1 MSFSFLSCK
10 TLNRLSRLSVHRGF
24 RTPRGPRSWS
34 SLSIDDSSITVH
46 SLNTSFPYV
55 WLRDSCQSPDCVHP
69 STSQKLHATSDIPVD
84 VKPAP
89 GGVRLID
96 EGISIEWNTGHKS
109 LYPRSFLER
118 HSSPSNMFAFHKDVL
133 QERWDASSLIKVT
146 NLYLPYESLDAP
158 SGLLAAITQLTRYGI
173 LFVTGVPNEDTSDQN
188 CELRSLAER
197 FGEIRETFYGQVW
210 NVKNVQNSRNIAY
223 TNLDLGMHMDLL

>member
-1 MSFSFLSCK
+1 
-10 TLNRLSRLSVHRGF
+10 
-24 RTPRGPRSWS
+24 
-34 SLSIDDSSITVH
+34 
-46 SLNTSFPYV
+46 
-55 WLRDSCQSPDCVHP
+55 
-69 STSQKLHATSDIPVD
+69 
-84 VKPAP
+84 
-89 GGVRLID
+89 
-96 EGISIEWNTGHKS
+96 
-109 LYPRSFLER
+109 
-118 HSSPSNMFAFHKDVL
+118 MFAFHKDVL

-158 SGLLAAITQLTRYGI
+158 SGLLAAITQLTHYGI